1 MELKTMADLEAYFY
15 GPQSEELLKGDHPL
29 LSQTGGVASAAYN
42 RIYGQKV
49 WMQMSKEMN
58 LFALLPKKPW
68 DISGFR
74 VFKSYLTSSSGIA
87 EDATI
92 PESADVSSHIAEIS
106 ENDFRPKTL
115 AHTFEVSEILD
126 ELSRRGDDV
135 MGDPLNTLKEFFA
148 LQHVHDMNTAIAKKV
163 GDLDM
168 TTTSTELDSIDHVV
182 SGSAEVGVGT
192 AIQADVNIYGITR
205 DGAAANAWADSQL
218 DLNAGVARNLTLA
231 MLDDM
236 LQKIWKRGG
245 APKVIV
251 TGYDTQMAISQLL
264 EANRRYVMPTTRVVP
279 TYNGVKGISGTEGGF
294 IVSMYNGIP
303 ILPSRH
309 VNTDGGD
316 TLSRIYFLDTDYLEW
331 AVLRP
336 TGYFEAG
343 IRTGDP
349 FVVGKFTQKGLYRT
363 VGNLICRRFDVN
375 GKIGYIE

>member
-15 GPQSEELLKGDHPL
+15 GPQSEELLKADSPL
-29 LSQTGGVASAAYN
+29 TTAAGTSVYN

-74 VFKSYLTSSSGIA
+74 VFKSYLTSSTGIG
-87 EDATI
+87 EDASI
-92 PESADVSSHIAEIS
+92 PDSADVTSHIKEVSAA
-106 ENDFRPKTL
+106 DFKPKTL

-126 ELSRRGDDV
+126 ELSKRGDDV

-148 LQHVHDMNTAIAKKV
+148 LQHVHDMNTAMAKKV
-163 GDLDM
+163 GDLNM
-168 TTTSTELDSIDHVV
+168 TTSSTELDSLDHVV
-182 SGSAEVGVGT
+182 SGSAEAALSGVD
-192 AIQADVNIYGITR
+192 QADVNIYGITR
-205 DGAAANAWADSQL
+205 DGAAANSWADSQL
-218 DLNAGVARNLTLA
+218 DLNSGVARSLTLA
-231 MLDDM
+231 LIDDM

-251 TGYDTQMAISQLL
+251 TGYDTVMALSQLL

-279 TYNGVKGISGTEGGF
+279 SYAGIKGIAGTEGGF

-303 ILPSRH
+303 IIPSRH

-331 AVLRP
+331 GVLRP
-336 TGYFEAG
+336 TGYYEAG

-349 FVVGKFTQKGLYRT
+349 FVVGKFTQKGMYRS
-363 VGNLICRRFDVN
+363 VGNLICRRFDVQ
-375 GKIGYIE
+375 GKLAYLE